1 MPQPEPSAAATY
13 RRLLRYLRPHW
24 LIVVA
29 AVVPATIYAV
39 VGIAVPLLMAL
50 FRC

>member
-1 MPQPEPSAAATY
+1 MSAGEASAAATY

-29 AVVPATIYAV
+29 VVIPASIYAL
-39 VGIAVPLLMAL
+39 VGTAVP
-50 FRC
+50 